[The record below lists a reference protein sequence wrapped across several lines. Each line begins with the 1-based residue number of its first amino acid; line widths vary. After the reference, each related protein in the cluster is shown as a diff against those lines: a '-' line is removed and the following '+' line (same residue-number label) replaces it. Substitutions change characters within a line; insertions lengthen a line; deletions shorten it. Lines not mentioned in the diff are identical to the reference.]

1 MNIKFLLILLPLL
14 QFLLLAC
21 QPENKVDS
29 STNNN
34 NTENKQS
41 TDVAEFEGSQVYQ
54 IDIKFCGKK
63 EDKDNILFADEN
75 GCFTARPVYHWVENA
90 KKKNLEAI
98 MIKKY
103 DFSDSEKANI
113 VYTLGLNSQGCFRG
127 NPIPN
132 QEDLYTVGKTQV
144 IVDPSVVNGGE
155 GETWNQGIQIQ
166 TTKISRQQALQLS
179 RPCKQIALNK

>member
-54 IDIKFCGKK
+54 IDIKF
-63 EDKDNILFADEN
+63 
-75 GCFTARPVYHWVENA
+75 
-90 KKKNLEAI
+90 
-98 MIKKY
+98 
-103 DFSDSEKANI
+103 
-113 VYTLGLNSQGCFRG
+113 
-127 NPIPN
+127 
-132 QEDLYTVGKTQV
+132 
-144 IVDPSVVNGGE
+144 
-155 GETWNQGIQIQ
+155 
-166 TTKISRQQALQLS
+166 
-179 RPCKQIALNK
+179 